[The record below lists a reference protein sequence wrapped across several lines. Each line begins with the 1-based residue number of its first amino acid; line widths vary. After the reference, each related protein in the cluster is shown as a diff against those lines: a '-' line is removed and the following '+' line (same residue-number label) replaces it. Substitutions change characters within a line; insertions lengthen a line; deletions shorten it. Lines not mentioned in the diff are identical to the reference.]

1 MKRVNWKAKSK
12 NQDFCALM
20 KRLNQMKNLSSDQV
34 SALSD
39 DQAMFD
45 HRFLEENNEFFRI
58 DPYQNYSL
66 LIVHLDLLKAKAN
79 VTRIGKDMHNLRVRS
94 DFSQNPYGF
103 QDQQQQQQTKKQD
116 PAAANNNAPLTT
128 TTLASTSNQ
137 TQNDVVNSDLIN
149 LINGNMAI
157 LKMLDLKVDENKGT
171 VSFNV
176 SYLLVTSLTLIL
188 YV

>member
-1 MKRVNWKAKSK
+1 
-12 NQDFCALM
+12 M

-34 SALSD
+34 SSLSD

-45 HRFLEENNEFFRI
+45 HGFLEENSEFFRI
-58 DPYQNYSL
+58 DPNQNYSL

-79 VTRIGKDMHNLRVRS
+79 VTRIGKDMRNLRVRS

-103 QDQQQQQQTKKQD
+103 QGQQQQQQTKKQD
-116 PAAANNNAPLTT
+116 PAEAKNDPLTT
-128 TTLASTSNQ
+128 TTSASTSNQ
-137 TQNDVVNSDLIN
+137 TQNGVNNDLIN

-176 SYLLVTSLTLIL
+176 SHFFDLLIL
-188 YV
+188 IFNV